1 MNRLRTRT
9 VLAAL
14 VVALLPAAPLSV
26 LVSSLLE
33 RSFRS
38 PLSAEVDEA
47 LEAALDASRE
57 QLRRD
62 KKALAR
68 FASGEELPAD
78 AVRTPDVREA
88 ELRSDG
94 SLRGELPGAVADWAR
109 AAARRDDGT
118 ARIGPERVG
127 DHLVVLVSSDDGAR
141 VLAWPLDA
149 RMTETADKITG
160 TLAMLRAWQLE
171 RSAVLRGYVLPF
183 VLTYVLLLAVA
194 AAIGGVLARR
204 LARPVE
210 ALADAALR
218 VGGGDLGTRVNIRA
232 PGEVGQLVD
241 AFNQMV
247 DELETQRRE
256 LSRLERMAAWRDIAR
271 SLAHE
276 IKNPLTP
283 IQLAV
288 QQLGDQ
294 APGRADPE
302 FVALLTECAEIVN
315 EETDSLRRLVREF
328 SEFARLP
335 APRPTPGD
343 LSTLLGDL
351 SRLYGERVTYHVR
364 SSPLHARFDEAELRR
379 ALINLI
385 DNGLA
390 ACREAGRPE
399 RVTLS
404 ATTNAD
410 VAIRAADE
418 GCGIA
423 PENRER
429 IFEPNFSTK
438 SEGMGLGL
446 AIVAEIVRGHGGRIE
461 VESEVGSGTTFTVHL
476 PTAPAPAEEATS

>member
-1 MNRLRTRT
+1 
-9 VLAAL
+9 
-14 VVALLPAAPLSV
+14 
-26 LVSSLLE
+26 
-33 RSFRS
+33 
-38 PLSAEVDEA
+38 
-47 LEAALDASRE
+47 
-57 QLRRD
+57 
-62 KKALAR
+62 
-68 FASGEELPAD
+68 
-78 AVRTPDVREA
+78 
-88 ELRSDG
+88 
-94 SLRGELPGAVADWAR
+94 
-109 AAARRDDGT
+109 
-118 ARIGPERVG
+118 
-127 DHLVVLVSSDDGAR
+127 
-141 VLAWPLDA
+141 
-149 RMTETADKITG
+149 
-160 TLAMLRAWQLE
+160 
-171 RSAVLRGYVLPF
+171 
-183 VLTYVLLLAVA
+183 
-194 AAIGGVLARR
+194 
-204 LARPVE
+204 
-210 ALADAALR
+210 
-218 VGGGDLGTRVNIRA
+218 
-232 PGEVGQLVD
+232 
-241 AFNQMV
+241 
-247 DELETQRRE
+247 
-256 LSRLERMAAWRDIAR
+256 
-271 SLAHE
+271 
-276 IKNPLTP
+276 
-283 IQLAV
+283 
-288 QQLGDQ
+288 
-294 APGRADPE
+294 
-302 FVALLTECAEIVN
+302 VN